1 MLRRTMVLVKPL
13 PIQTVP
19 SWPSWAPLSHTGEN
33 SSASGVSVLG
43 ESVCTVHSVFIQCS
57 VWTESTREVDAAEY

>member
-19 SWPSWAPLSHTGEN
+19 SCPSWAPLPHTGEN

-43 ESVCTVHSVFIQCS
+43 DLYAQFTQCLFNAQCGLS
-57 VWTESTREVDAAEY
+57 LRGR